1 MCVACEDADRCF
13 IMQIVESCDGL
24 SVISLTVVVVV
35 VAAAAITSI
44 FLFSSVFLF
53 HGSSRFHCS
62 R

>member
-1 MCVACEDADRCF
+1 MCVACIDADRCF
-13 IMQIVESCDGL
+13 IMQIAESCDGL
-24 SVISLTVVVVV
+24 SVISMKVVV